1 MRNAEVFH
9 FAQKSWNYL
18 FLPDPGA
25 FSGIYQL
32 RVDQRVRKHLP
43 HRVQIEIDLCLMF
56 RTLSSGLEFKN
67 RETARRGLD
76 ETVDGSTNDSSI
88 DRHREGHLVQR
99 STS

>member
-25 FSGIYQL
+25 FSRIYQL
-32 RVDQRVRKHLP
+32 RVDQRVWKHLP

-56 RTLSSGLEFKN
+56 RTLSS
-67 RETARRGLD
+67 
-76 ETVDGSTNDSSI
+76 
-88 DRHREGHLVQR
+88 
-99 STS
+99 